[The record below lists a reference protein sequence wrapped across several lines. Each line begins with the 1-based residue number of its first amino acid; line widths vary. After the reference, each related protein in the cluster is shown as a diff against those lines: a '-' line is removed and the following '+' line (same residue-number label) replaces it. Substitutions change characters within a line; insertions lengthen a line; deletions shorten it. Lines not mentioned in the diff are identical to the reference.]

1 MAKYRVTEAQ
11 LQKIF
16 EDLEMKR
23 LSEYDNYNYPMGADA
38 DPNAP
43 WNQSEPNYKDAKDV
57 SGNYVAIASDRG
69 EYLLKNKENNQL
81 FYTIDDVFDEYTGG
95 RSYDIKDELY
105 DYLYIVQQE
114 EADEDGKYLTD
125 ADDWK
130 DYIDSD
136 ALLYALESYMNDT
149 VKSGQTLDVVD
160 ADKWQDGEG
169 KFLLV
174 TPESIGEIMSEKLKT
189 EANKQLGLS

>member
-23 LSEYDNYNYPMGADA
+23 LSEYDNYNYPWGADA

-43 WNQSEPNYKDAKDV
+43 WNQSDGNHKDAKDV
-57 SGNYVAIASDRG
+57 SGDYVTVAYDRG

-81 FYTIDDVFDEYTGG
+81 FYTIDDVFDQYSNGG
-95 RSYDIKDELY
+95 NRDIKDELY
-105 DYLYIVQQE
+105 DYLNVEQQE

-130 DYIDSD
+130 DYIDSSD
-136 ALLYALESYMNDT
+136 LLYALESYMNDT
-149 VKSGQTLDVVD
+149 VKDGGTLDVVD
-160 ADKWQDGEG
+160 ADKWQDGDG

-174 TPESIGEIMSEKLKT
+174 TQESVGEVMSEKLKA
-189 EANKQLGLS
+189 EATKMLGLG

>member
-1 MAKYRVTEAQ
+1 MRPE
-11 LQKIF
+11 
-16 EDLEMKR
+16 E
-23 LSEYDNYNYPMGADA
+23 
-38 DPNAP
+38 
-43 WNQSEPNYKDAKDV
+43 
-57 SGNYVAIASDRG
+57 
-69 EYLLKNKENNQL
+69 
-81 FYTIDDVFDEYTGG
+81 
-95 RSYDIKDELY
+95 
-105 DYLYIVQQE
+105 QQE

-174 TPESIGEIMSEKLKT
+174 TPESAGEIMSEKLKV

>member
-16 EDLEMKR
+16 ESLEMKR
-23 LSEYDNYNYPMGADA
+23 LSEYDNWNYPEGADA

-57 SGNYVAIASDRG
+57 NGNYIKVAAERG

-81 FYTIDDVFDEYTGG
+81 FYTIDDVFDEFTGG
-95 RSYDIKDELY
+95 RYHDIKDALY
-105 DYLYIVQQE
+105 DYLNIAQE
-114 EADEDGKYLTD
+114 KEADEDGYYSVD

-136 ALLYALESYMNDT
+136 DISYALESYMNDIA
-149 VKSGQTLDVVD
+149 KSGETLEVVD
-160 ADKWQDGEG
+160 AEKWKDGEG

-174 TPESIGEIMSEKLKT
+174 TPESVGEIMSEKLKA
-189 EANKQLGLS
+189 EANKQLGLN